1 MSEGKDR
8 QPRLHSSVPT
18 PQPRRTPKYM
28 YGGTC
33 SSVDDYLIISI
44 QLLAGDCIQRIR

>member
-1 MSEGKDR
+1 MSEEKDR
-8 QPRLHSSVPT
+8 QPRLYSSVPT

-28 YGGTC
+28 YGG

-44 QLLAGDCIQRIR
+44 QLLTGDCIQRVR